1 MNPAWIRSSCKSTR
15 LIIGHQPHAI
25 VEELRRVALRENVR
39 VPLGPFHHEK
49 HNCMFGFSWQLSAMI
64 VSRPRLLGALRAALV
79 RIALADLGL
88 ERVAVV
94 YPGTRRYTLADRVEA
109 VPLQSLAA
117 PGQLFR

>member
-1 MNPAWIRSSCKSTR
+1 MATFSHDR
-15 LIIGHQPHAI
+15 LA
-25 VEELRRVALRENVR
+25 
-39 VPLGPFHHEK
+39 
-49 HNCMFGFSWQLSAMI
+49 
-64 VSRPRLLGALRAALV
+64 PRLLGALRAALV